1 MGIQPGLELGFPD
14 FWFVVCSI
22 MVERRKEEIIVCLS
36 VGLCFKNFKIPIAA
50 PWGKYYDYSQFTDE
64 ETKTQRSEVTV
75 EVPQW
80 S

>member
-1 MGIQPGLELGFPD
+1 M
-14 FWFVVCSI
+14 
-22 MVERRKEEIIVCLS
+22 CLS
-36 VGLCFKNFKIPIAA
+36 VGLCFRNFKIPTAA